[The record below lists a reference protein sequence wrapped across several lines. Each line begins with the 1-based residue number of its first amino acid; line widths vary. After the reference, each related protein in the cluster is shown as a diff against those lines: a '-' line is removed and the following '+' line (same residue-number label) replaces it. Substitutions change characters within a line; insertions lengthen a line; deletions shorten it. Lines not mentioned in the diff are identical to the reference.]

1 MQVSAGDSHSAAVTV
16 HHTLFTWGSNAYGQ
30 LGLGE
35 IRGVVT
41 PHIVAPLVDIL
52 QVCCVYV
59 CLT

>member
-1 MQVSAGDSHSAAVTV
+1 M

-59 CLT
+59 CGT